1 MISLNYLVLASHGF
15 GLNTNLFETNII
27 NLIIVIAV
35 LVWFLRGFV
44 GGILQRRREAILV
57 DLKDAEER
65 LLLANRALELGQ
77 QELAQAQ
84 VTAGKILEDG
94 KQRAVLIREDSERR
108 TIDEMVRIKGDA
120 VANLNAEAARVV
132 DALRTQTA
140 KLAVEKALASLPGKL
155 NDAAQVQ
162 LIDRSIDALGEG

>member
-1 MISLNYLVLASHGF
+1 MISQTSLVLASHGF

-27 NLIIVIAV
+27 NLIIVITV

-77 QELAQAQ
+77 QELAQARP
-84 VTAGKILEDG
+84 LYP
-94 KQRAVLIREDSERR
+94 S
-108 TIDEMVRIKGDA
+108 
-120 VANLNAEAARVV
+120 
-132 DALRTQTA
+132 
-140 KLAVEKALASLPGKL
+140 
-155 NDAAQVQ
+155 DAADESRGRDTGCLPSPTQKK
-162 LIDRSIDALGEG
+162 

>member
-1 MISLNYLVLASHGF
+1 MISQTSLVLASHGF

-27 NLIIVIAV
+27 NLITKPRSC
-35 LVWFLRGFV
+35 LG
-44 GGILQRRREAILV
+44 ILV

-94 KQRAVLIREDSERR
+94 KQRAILIREDSERR
-108 TIDEMVRIKGDA
+108 TIEEMVRIKGDA

-155 NDAAQVQ
+155 NDAAQVPSM
-162 LIDRSIDALGEG
+162 LLEKADAPA

>member
-1 MISLNYLVLASHGF
+1 MISLHSFVLAAQGF
-15 GLNTNLFETNII
+15 GLNTDLFETNII
-27 NLIIVIAV
+27 NLIIVIVV

-65 LLLANRALELGQ
+65 LLIANRALEQGK

-84 VTAGKILEDG
+84 VSAGKILADG

-108 TIDEMVRIKGDA
+108 TIEEMVRIKNDA

-140 KLAVEKALASLPGKL
+140 KLAVEKALAALPGKL
-155 NDAAQVQ
+155 NAKAQAQ
-162 LIDRSIDALGEG
+162 LIDRSIAALGEG

>member
-1 MISLNYLVLASHGF
+1 MISLTSLVLASHGF

-27 NLIIVIAV
+27 NLIIVIVV

-94 KQRAVLIREDSERR
+94 KQRSILIREDSERR
-108 TIDEMVRIKGDA
+108 TIEEMVRIKGDA

-132 DALRTQTA
+132 DALRAQTA
-140 KLAVEKALASLPGKL
+140 KLAVEKALASLPAKL